1 MTKTAIRGTQQG
13 GAYPNPYPPPYSYS
27 YNRGTYGRQA
37 AKGRGKACCLYVVVA
52 MVGCVMLLI
61 LASVVFVWQTG
72 GRSQGSISK
81 PITHLRA
88 YVLEVKPSVNADF
101 INEVLD
107 YYHSPAAGKGQVL
120 YEDGVKY
127 GIDPVYALAFFMQE
141 SSFGTQGVAT
151 MTHSLGNI
159 RANAGEPSYD
169 GYRKY
174 DTWEAGFED
183 WYRLIAQQYVG
194 KWKLTTV
201 DQIVPVYA
209 PGSDNN
215 DVATYIANVKNAVD
229 VWHSGLVAV

>member
-1 MTKTAIRGTQQG
+1 MPKTATKATKRTGTHPHTSSHRTYKRRSRSRGRT
-13 GAYPNPYPPPYSYS
+13 
-27 YNRGTYGRQA
+27 
-37 AKGRGKACCLYVVVA
+37 CCLYLVGVQATLVV
-52 MVGCVMLLI
+52 LLI
-61 LASVVFVWQTG
+61 IAGIVILWQA
-72 GRSQGSISK
+72 GSHNSERK
-81 PITHLRA
+81 PITHLQA
-88 YVLEVKPSVNADF
+88 YVLGVKPSVSADF

-107 YYHSPAAGKGQVL
+107 YYHSPAAGKGEAI

-151 MTHSLGNI
+151 VTHSPGNI
-159 RANAGEPSYD
+159 RANAGEPAYD
-169 GYRKY
+169 GYRMY

-183 WYRLIAQQYVG
+183 WYRLMAQQYIG

-215 DVATYIANVKNAVD
+215 DVVTYIANVKNAVD
-229 VWHSGLVAV
+229 VWHSGSVVV